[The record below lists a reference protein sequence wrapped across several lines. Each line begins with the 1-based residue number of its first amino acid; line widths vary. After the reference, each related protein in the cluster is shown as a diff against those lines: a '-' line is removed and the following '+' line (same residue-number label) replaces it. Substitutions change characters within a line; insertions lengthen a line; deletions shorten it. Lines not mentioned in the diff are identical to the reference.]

1 MISGLE
7 IDYEPPGLT
16 VSSEEP
22 DMRAVD
28 VNDTLTLSQ
37 SELIRHS
44 TPSHYPSPRVQPL
57 SNLLLRNGQSS
68 VFLTN
73 YIKLP
78 LVLTLA
84 IAMRTA
90 VPIDLYCYA
99 DID

>member
-44 TPSHYPSPRVQPL
+44 G
-57 SNLLLRNGQSS
+57 N
-68 VFLTN
+68 
-73 YIKLP
+73 K
-78 LVLTLA
+78 
-84 IAMRTA
+84 
-90 VPIDLYCYA
+90 
-99 DID
+99 

>member
-37 SELIRHS
+37 SELIRHKYIQLKEMSQDRAQWRSKISDWSS
-44 TPSHYPSPRVQPL
+44 TVANS
-57 SNLLLRNGQSS
+57 
-68 VFLTN
+68 
-73 YIKLP
+73 
-78 LVLTLA
+78 
-84 IAMRTA
+84 
-90 VPIDLYCYA
+90 
-99 DID
+99 